1 MTWDNVFSGDM
12 EPNHLSDEQI
22 EGLLAGL
29 STTSAEEPIALFVE
43 ELRET
48 LTTQGGTQPTP
59 ALAEYLGVT
68 PAGVMFPPDTHRV
81 DEIEIVDLRATSAP
95 SRKKHKMFTSF
106 TSFTAFAGTAVGKI
120 AFGTAVAAASV
131 AGAHSVGI
139 VDVPILPDTNS
150 REIVLATDSSSSTS
164 STSTSTSTTSST
176 PTTAVTTPGSTAP
189 TSPSPTSTSTS
200 STSTPATVS
209 GAFTFT
215 LPGVGTVS
223 VEASEGKISPTGTSA
238 EDGWTGSVLEVKA
251 DEVEFRF
258 TNGTDTID
266 IEVEI
271 DHGLWQVRVLDRSTD
286 DRELFWFDQDG
297 NPVTSPPGHSDD
309 HDVDDGDDDSRREN
323 DHDDDDEVDVDD
335 DDEVD
340 VDDDDEVDVDD
351 DDEVDVDDDD
361 EVDVDDDDEVDVD
374 DDDEVDRRR

>member
-12 EPNHLSDEQI
+12 ESNHLSDEQI
-22 EGLLAGL
+22 EGLLAGS

-48 LTTQGGTQPTP
+48 LTTQGAPQPTP

-68 PAGVMFPPDTHRV
+68 PAGAMFGPDTHRV

-95 SRKKHKMFTSF
+95 SRKKHKMF

-150 REIVLATDSSSSTS
+150 REIVLATASSSSTS
-164 STSTSTSTTSST
+164 STSTSTTSST
-176 PTTAVTTPGSTAP
+176 STTAVTTPGSTAP
-189 TSPSPTSTSTS
+189 TFPSPTSTSTSTS
-200 STSTPATVS
+200 STSTPATFS
-209 GAFTFT
+209 GALTFT

-223 VEASEGKISPTGTSA
+223 VEASEGKVSPTGTSA
-238 EDGWTGSVLEVKA
+238 EDGWTGSVHEVKA

-271 DHGLWQVRVLDRSTD
+271 EDGLWKVRVRDRSTD
-286 DRELFWFDQDG
+286 DREFFWFDQDG
-297 NPVTSPPGHSDD
+297 NPVTSPPGHDD
-309 HDVDDGDDDSRREN
+309 DDDDDDDDDSRLGN
-323 DHDDDDEVDVDD
+323 DHDDDDDD
-335 DDEVD
+335 DDD
-340 VDDDDEVDVDD
+340 HDDDDNSGHGNDHDEDD
-351 DDEVDVDDDD
+351 DD
-361 EVDVDDDDEVDVD
+361 
-374 DDDEVDRRR
+374 